1 MSVSSPGPLCEE
13 LGLYGEMLLLDSIEL
28 TNPVDQEK
36 ITKGV
41 IFELSQ
47 FRKSH
52 NVSWNTF
59 DTWMKSICPGSSLP
73 QLPALKSYI
82 GRIET
87 KIKQLKRNHRDEE
100 IKSVM
105 KEPFLKE
112 RQQPNTSTL
121 TVDREKVSST
131 TKQNWP
137 CETEVLRSVN
147 KSLACELATAQ
158 NALTLQE
165 AKTDDLTTKLS
176 KLSIQ
181 NTNKKLKRR
190 DEKILK
196 LKEQVKEN
204 EKLQQGL
211 NKATVRV
218 KSYQYKL
225 GVSKSKCDTISEKCD
240 HLESVVQGLNKD
252 IISLKL
258 SLQDSENDYERLF
271 ERLQELES
279 HMFETKE
286 HQKKYLDSVR
296 ACCIELLSLNV
307 GIKNVEPVIRSV
319 LKHIVS
325 FEIKELPHPTTLTRM
340 YSEMKGLACQH
351 LNEELQKGDNL
362 TLHSDG
368 TSKYGQHFYSF
379 QLSTPDSTY
388 SLGLTEM
395 LSGSATQVLSTF
407 QQILY
412 DLELTTQSG
421 SSHVILSKIKN
432 TMSDRHIVE
441 KNFNSLLQCYRMEV
455 LPSVV
460 DNWAELGEDEQQGI
474 STLNNFFCGLHL
486 LVGMADVASSTLLQ
500 WELTHF
506 EGTVGAAALFGS
518 TTRQSESGIVRLVR
532 TACKALCKHGSE
544 QSGVYQPFTAF
555 LATNRIK
562 KNPLVSFQGN
572 CFNIV
577 FYDAGALYYISEQV
591 VRFFN
596 EVWQTPNQLL
606 KAVHSDIRVPELVAG
621 CRALGLINKVITGPL
636 WRVLESDN
644 VTILE
649 MNTYFDVLITK
660 LDAWAQDAS
669 RLLQGDAELY
679 ADYPPTKDEIWYRLI
694 ASTDH
699 DATAQELLEILCNAF
714 SALLSRLVQDHLPG
728 GAHCNPSAELINETK
743 SVSKTNVVSE
753 RDFGKLDRLLREKPN
768 ATTLSLEAMI
778 LFSNNKTMNWLTSKS
793 PEEVQHLLQAAR
805 KIAPEFRRLFKE
817 RKQNILEARIRALHE
832 KQHAL
837 EAARIKQ
844 LRLKE
849 NLTKDIIQYGLWQ
862 SKEDIAEGVAKERS
876 KTAKLRA
883 LKVQFNFRKWVLDQR
898 SYRHKE
904 LFLFSKGGQQYTVKE
919 LMDNLAKL
927 INEEEEAV
935 SGLANEGRESLVGKT
950 IKHRWRDVSG
960 VEQWYFGEVLSKV
973 AGTNEW
979 YNVQYEGEDDVLTL
993 NLHEDIDLGD
1003 LEVVP

>member
-1 MSVSSPGPLCEE
+1 ME
-13 LGLYGEMLLLDSIEL
+13 
-28 TNPVDQEK
+28 
-36 ITKGV
+36 
-41 IFELSQ
+41 
-47 FRKSH
+47 
-52 NVSWNTF
+52 
-59 DTWMKSICPGSSLP
+59 
-73 QLPALKSYI
+73 
-82 GRIET
+82 
-87 KIKQLKRNHRDEE
+87 
-100 IKSVM
+100 
-105 KEPFLKE
+105 
-112 RQQPNTSTL
+112 
-121 TVDREKVSST
+121 
-131 TKQNWP
+131 
-137 CETEVLRSVN
+137 
-147 KSLACELATAQ
+147 
-158 NALTLQE
+158 
-165 AKTDDLTTKLS
+165 
-176 KLSIQ
+176 
-181 NTNKKLKRR
+181 
-190 DEKILK
+190 

-204 EKLQQGL
+204 ERLQQGL
-211 NKATVRV
+211 NKAITHV

-225 GVSKSKCDTISEKCD
+225 GVSKSKCDTISEKCN
-240 HLESVVQGLNKD
+240 HLESVAQGLNKD
-252 IISLKL
+252 IISLKQ
-258 SLQDSENDYERLF
+258 SLQNSENNYERWF
-271 ERLQELES
+271 ERLQELEL

-325 FEIKELPHPTTLTRM
+325 FEIKELPHPTTLTQM

-421 SSHVILSKIKN
+421 SSRVILSKIKN

-441 KNFNSLLQCYRMEV
+441 KNFNSLLQSYRMEV
-455 LPSVV
+455 LSSVV
-460 DNWAELGEDEQQGI
+460 DNWAELGEDEQQSI
-474 STLNNFFCGLHL
+474 STLNNFFRGLHL
-486 LVGMADVASSTLLQ
+486 LVGMADVASCTLLQ

-555 LATNRIK
+555 LATNGIK
-562 KNPLVSFQGN
+562 KNPLVSFRGN
-572 CFNIV
+572 RFNIV

-621 CRALGLINKVITGPL
+621 CHALGLINKVITGPL

-679 ADYPPTKDEIWYRLI
+679 ADYPPTKDEIWYCLI

-699 DATAQELLEILCNAF
+699 DATAQELLEMLCNAF
-714 SALLSRLVQDHLPG
+714 SALLSWLVQDHLPG
-728 GAHCNPSAELINETK
+728 GTHCNL
-743 SVSKTNVVSE
+743 V
-753 RDFGKLDRLLREKPN
+753 
-768 ATTLSLEAMI
+768 LSL
-778 LFSNNKTMNWLTSKS
+778 
-793 PEEVQHLLQAAR
+793 
-805 KIAPEFRRLFKE
+805 
-817 RKQNILEARIRALHE
+817 
-832 KQHAL
+832 
-837 EAARIKQ
+837 
-844 LRLKE
+844 
-849 NLTKDIIQYGLWQ
+849 
-862 SKEDIAEGVAKERS
+862 
-876 KTAKLRA
+876 
-883 LKVQFNFRKWVLDQR
+883 
-898 SYRHKE
+898 
-904 LFLFSKGGQQYTVKE
+904 
-919 LMDNLAKL
+919 
-927 INEEEEAV
+927 
-935 SGLANEGRESLVGKT
+935 
-950 IKHRWRDVSG
+950 
-960 VEQWYFGEVLSKV
+960 
-973 AGTNEW
+973 
-979 YNVQYEGEDDVLTL
+979 
-993 NLHEDIDLGD
+993 
-1003 LEVVP
+1003 